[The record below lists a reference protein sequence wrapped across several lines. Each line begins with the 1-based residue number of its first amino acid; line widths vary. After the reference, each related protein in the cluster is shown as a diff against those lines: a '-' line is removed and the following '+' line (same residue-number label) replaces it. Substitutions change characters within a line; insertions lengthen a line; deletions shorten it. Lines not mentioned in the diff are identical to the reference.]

1 MKLIEKLMKDM
12 KQNKATIV
20 FATLTI
26 LVFAV
31 GIQVA

>member
-12 KQNKATIV
+12 KENKATIV